1 MISFYLTVCLY
12 VSSSR
17 PTPEILWYRN
27 NVLITA
33 LGDHFRLELFNR
45 TLRLGSLSSSTHDGS
60 YKCVAVSGL
69 LKEEASF
76 GIKVIGMNTSFVTF
90 NSDFKEPISPYNI
103 DMLPNKDMW
112 RKQITVKKAE
122 FTFGSVIN

>member
-1 MISFYLTVCLY
+1 
-12 VSSSR
+12 
-17 PTPEILWYRN
+17 
-27 NVLITA
+27 
-33 LGDHFRLELFNR
+33 
-45 TLRLGSLSSSTHDGS
+45 
-60 YKCVAVSGL
+60 VAVSGL